1 MFKRLLLF
9 LSLVIVSGFSSAGLF
24 DFLKDEKE
32 NVKYSHKIIKTT
44 SVFDIYNTQSYQKV
58 SMEEEYHLNIFLN
71 IEDIFEEYYNFESIV
86 ITKNN
91 QSIKNKIDLVK
102 EEVKLQY
109 KDDIVLSSP
118 YNTKDMD
125 NNIYLNFSFSP
136 MMMFENN
143 SNSEFKENIYNFKI
157 LNKQG
162 ITVLNKDKK
171 INELTSISYF
181 LVKNPF
187 VKNEVF
193 YKNKDKEM
201 IAKVYNNIKTDYK
214 VEMIKSRNGVNIKE
228 IFEGKKSDKDKIFKM
243 NNVKR
248 DDLKGVIFSQK
259 YMDNIDL
266 EHHII
271 LNVKENEEAFY
282 D

>member
-201 IAKVYNNIKTDYK
+201 IAKVY
-214 VEMIKSRNGVNIKE
+214 
-228 IFEGKKSDKDKIFKM
+228 
-243 NNVKR
+243 
-248 DDLKGVIFSQK
+248 
-259 YMDNIDL
+259 
-266 EHHII
+266 
-271 LNVKENEEAFY
+271 
-282 D
+282 